1 MSPGQRS
8 DVGYVTSSCPA
19 PGLMVMLEVL
29 DVLSLMVLMFVTICI
44 QTQSLKKKKK
54 FKSEHPGVMSSQ
66 LSSPSGSK

>member
-44 QTQSLKKKKK
+44 QTQSLKKKIQK
-54 FKSEHPGVMSSQ
+54 
-66 LSSPSGSK
+66 

>member
-44 QTQSLKKKKK
+44 QTQSLKKK

>member
-44 QTQSLKKKKK
+44 QTQSLKKK
-54 FKSEHPGVMSSQ
+54 FKREHPGVMSSQ